1 MIEAQN
7 YIELF
12 NRADDDPGE
21 DEMESEHPDP
31 DQGDGDSDSSSIISE
46 VVFGDLSIMGDLS
59 AEVEYALDARDR
71 HEQLIANLQDLLD
84 LEEQGMEVGWPK
96 GFSAIIARD
105 TINRNLPPKLVA
117 EVDERLPP
125 APLAPS
131 SPLELPVASPVVG
144 MDDAVQEA
152 PSSSSS
158 GVACSTGAGT
168 VQAKPVRLPN
178 IAPQRASI
186 RQRFAFGN
194 LSNETARVWTSREC
208 K

>member
-1 MIEAQN
+1 M
-7 YIELF
+7 
-12 NRADDDPGE
+12 RKC
-21 DEMESEHPDP
+21 
-31 DQGDGDSDSSSIISE
+31 
-46 VVFGDLSIMGDLS
+46 FGDLEWENLS
-59 AEVEYALDARDR
+59 APVDVDVDMDRSIDEYALDARDR
-71 HEQLIANLQDLLD
+71 HEQFIANLQDLLD

-125 APLAPS
+125 TPLAPS
-131 SPLELPVASPVVG
+131 SPLELLVASPVVC

-158 GVACSTGAGT
+158 GVACSTRAST

-178 IAPQRASI
+178 KAPQRAAI
-186 RQRFAFGN
+186 RQRFAFGKV
-194 LSNETARVWTSREC
+194 SNETARIWTSSNS
-208 K
+208 